1 MSFEI
6 LVVTVLAAVYAYTK
20 TPIYE
25 AKALVE
31 IGEYKLNSTTKNS
44 IDDAKKKKKNY
55 QHYLLIW
62 KKI

>member
-6 LVVTVLAAVYAYTK
+6 LVVTVLAAIYAYTK

-44 IDDAKKKKKNY
+44 IDDAVALEKNY

>member
-44 IDDAKKKKKNY
+44 IDDAIT
-55 QHYLLIW
+55 LE
-62 KKI
+62 KIINTIC